1 MNKIETGCFCYL
13 NKTLVYVNC
22 IVGTMATVT
31 MADYPRWHK
40 RVPVCKLRPTEV
52 SV

>member
-1 MNKIETGCFCYL
+1 MFTEKAIKTGCFCYL

-31 MADYPRWHK
+31 MDDAPDEDYW
-40 RVPVCKLRPTEV
+40 VTIESLVI
-52 SV
+52 S